1 MKNTNDDEFQNELEL
16 EDEVDI
22 AETELEDAEENSA
35 DKIKKLRNKLK
46 ECEKEKMEHLE
57 NLQRAKAEFL
67 NGKKR
72 LEEERTRDK
81 DRAISNQ
88 IEKLL
93 PMCDSFHMAMSNKE
107 AWDTTEETWRK
118 GIESIYTQL
127 QSILSSYNVIEVDPT
142 GELFNPNMHE
152 AMTNVPVDDKKDH
165 HRVIN
170 VVQNGFVRKIGDRE
184 ELIRPARVT
193 VGDYSE

>member
-127 QSILSSYNVIEVDPT
+127 QSILSSYNVTEVDPT

>member
-81 DRAISNQ
+81 ERAVSNQ